1 MTNNR
6 DNFQIFI
13 SFCSADRE
21 LKNELKEKHL
31 TPIVDEYRNQGVT
44 VDICEMDTHC
54 AGDWSEWT
62 ISAVKKSDIVV
73 CIMTKNVF
81 HPQDGVEKVVHTELD
96 VARENG
102 IDRVPIIF
110 DKITDKYKGHLAG
123 VSCVYGDLSDVHSA
137 FARAIQS
144 VKILLDRKIK
154 GETTRS
160 AESDLIGY
168 AIPKAPKTF
177 VGRENEMAQMR
188 EELQK
193 NNLLI
198 LQGPG
203 GMGKTTLASKFFEE
217 NPDIFDKG
225 YIIDARSGIK
235 QTIQTMFSSYN
246 EDVRDPER
254 KYRNNIA
261 LLKCYS
267 GKTIIVFDNY
277 DNEYEEDSRV
287 IAELE
292 QMQCRFLVT
301 SRIGI
306 ENCSVLNLDRMGDDD
321 LIALVQKHYP
331 DAKKFTD
338 KQISTLKDFFNNVEG
353 LTIAVELASALM
365 RDGDIELKE
374 LNNAIMKCNEKV
386 RTGRTGSRATAFD
399 HLSTLYEYAKLTEAG
414 NRILD
419 AVCHISPSVGI
430 ERKELKTLLNLD
442 SNEEI
447 NNLITKTFLRMDESN
462 VVSMH
467 ALMSDVY
474 YEKDKVYEKDNA
486 DILEYIL
493 QKEFKQDETTPYDS
507 ALRKLIESLAFATE
521 KRSKSFDKDKITLAS
536 CRNDIGI
543 AYSDL
548 GDYTK
553 ALECYEKALEIME
566 VIYADTPNHPDLA
579 MSYNN
584 IGNACCKLG
593 DHSTALKYHEKA
605 LEIYEIAYADTS
617 NLLGW
622 ADIYATKDAIYSDLG
637 DYAKALE
644 YRLKALEIREM
655 IYADTPNHPHLA
667 MSYNNIGATYSDLG
681 DHSKALKY
689 HEKALEIHNVAYAD
703 APNLPSRAVIYN
715 NIGNARYSLGDH
727 SEALKCFLKALEI
740 YEIVYAD
747 TPNHP
752 DLAMIYNNIG
762 NARYSLGDHSE
773 ALEFWSKA
781 YIIYKAIN
789 TNGQYDTEI
798 RILEMILEMLTGNN

>member
-1 MTNNR
+1 MTNKR

-31 TPIVDEYRNQGVT
+31 TPLVDEYRNQGVT

-73 CIMTKNVF
+73 YIMTKNVF

-110 DKITDKYKGHLAG
+110 DKITDKYKGLLAG
-123 VSCVYGDLSDVHSA
+123 VSCVKGVEDVHSA

-168 AIPKAPKTF
+168 AIPKAPMTF
-177 VGRENEMAQMR
+177 VGRENEMTQMR

-217 NPDIFDKG
+217 NPDIFDEG

-254 KYRNNIA
+254 KYRNNIL

-277 DNEYEEDSRV
+277 DNEYEEDSRI

-338 KQISTLKDFFNNVEG
+338 KENSLLKEFFNNVEG

-365 RDGDIELKE
+365 RDGDIELGE
-374 LNNAIMKCNEKV
+374 LNRSIISCNERV

-414 NRILD
+414 KRILD

-430 ERKELKTLLNLD
+430 GRKELKTLLNLD

-447 NNLITKTFLRMDESN
+447 NKLIKKTFLRMDESN

-474 YEKDKVYEKDNA
+474 YEKEKVYEKDNA

-493 QKEFKQDETTPYDS
+493 PKEFKQDETTSYDS
-507 ALRKLIESLAFATE
+507 ALRKSIEFLVFATE

-536 CRNDIGI
+536 CRNNIGI
-543 AYSDL
+543 AYSNL

-553 ALECYEKALEIME
+553 ALECYEKALEIRE
-566 VIYADTPNHPDLA
+566 VIYADTPNHPSLA
-579 MSYNN
+579 DSYGT
-584 IGNACCKLG
+584 IGALYGGLG
-593 DHSTALKYHEKA
+593 DHLNAFEFL
-605 LEIYEIAYADTS
+605 
-617 NLLGW
+617 
-622 ADIYATKDAIYSDLG
+622 
-637 DYAKALE
+637 
-644 YRLKALEIREM
+644 
-655 IYADTPNHPHLA
+655 
-667 MSYNNIGATYSDLG
+667 
-681 DHSKALKY
+681 SKA
-689 HEKALEIHNVAYAD
+689 
-703 APNLPSRAVIYN
+703 
-715 NIGNARYSLGDH
+715 
-727 SEALKCFLKALEI
+727 C
-740 YEIVYAD
+740 
-747 TPNHP
+747 
-752 DLAMIYNNIG
+752 M
-762 NARYSLGDHSE
+762 
-773 ALEFWSKA
+773 
-781 YIIYKAIN
+781 IYKAIN
-789 TNGQYDTEI
+789 TNGQYDSKI
-798 RILEMILEMLTGNN
+798 RRLEMILEMLTDNN

>member
-1 MTNNR
+1 MPNKR

-31 TPIVDEYRNQGVT
+31 TPLVDEYRNQGVT

-62 ISAVKKSDIVV
+62 ISAVGNSDIVV
-73 CIMTKNVF
+73 YIMTKNVF

-96 VARENG
+96 VARKNG
-102 IDRVPIIF
+102 IDRIPIIF
-110 DKITDKYKGHLAG
+110 DEITDKYRGHLAG

-137 FARAIQS
+137 FAKAIQS

-203 GMGKTTLASKFFEE
+203 GMGKTTLASKFFEK

-254 KYRNNIA
+254 KYRNNLA

-321 LIALVQKHYP
+321 LIALVQKHYSN
-331 DAKKFTD
+331 AQNFTD
-338 KQISTLKDFFNNVEG
+338 KENSLLKDFFNNVEG

-365 RDGDIELKE
+365 EDGDIELKG

-414 NRILD
+414 KRILD

-447 NNLITKTFLRMDESN
+447 NKLIKKTFLRMDESN

-474 YEKDKVYEKDNA
+474 YEKEKVYEKDNA

-493 QKEFKQDETTPYDS
+493 QKEFKQDETTFYDN
-507 ALRKLIESLAFATE
+507 ALRKSIEFLAFATE
-521 KRSKSFDKDKITLAS
+521 KRSKSFDKAKTTLVS
-536 CRNDIGI
+536 CYNSIGT
-543 AYSDL
+543 AHTNL

-553 ALECYEKALEIME
+553 ALECYEKALEIYK
-566 VIYADTPNHPDLA
+566 VAYADTPNHPRLA
-579 MSYNN
+579 RSYNN
-584 IGNACCKLG
+584 IGNAHG
-593 DHSTALKYHEKA
+593 
-605 LEIYEIAYADTS
+605 
-617 NLLGW
+617 
-622 ADIYATKDAIYSDLG
+622 
-637 DYAKALE
+637 
-644 YRLKALEIREM
+644 
-655 IYADTPNHPHLA
+655 
-667 MSYNNIGATYSDLG
+667 DLG

-689 HEKALEIHNVAYAD
+689 HEKALEIRKAAYA
-703 APNLPSRAVIYN
+703 
-715 NIGNARYSLGDH
+715 G
-727 SEALKCFLKALEI
+727 
-740 YEIVYAD
+740 

-752 DLAMIYNNIG
+752 DLAMSYNNIG
-762 NARYSLGDHSE
+762 ATYGGLGDHLN
-773 ALEFWSKA
+773 AFEFLSKA
-781 YIIYKAIN
+781 CSIYKAIN
-789 TNGQYDTEI
+789 TNGQYDDDIKEI
-798 RILEMILEMLTGNN
+798 EDLLKKLTDNN